1 MGFRLSRTKD
11 NEVGPDFGDDLTIR
25 YALPVS
31 AVRVSATVTFTTDEL
46 VDDGTTQRTVEAAAT
61 LEVVAGPRNQTII
74 ADAGRFAAAKASFAL
89 TEDGRL
95 TSASARSEG
104 GAGKLLLG
112 AAKLG
117 AVGAALAV
125 GGAPGAMLAAG
136 AVAAAGA
143 DEDREAEPADP
154 ILDAYRREHPEEW
167 ELRARYT
174 EVLKSA
180 VHGIADATEEWSGAE
195 GEDRKPALERMR
207 TQRKIAAVARSEL
220 EWLDRHFE
228 AWRATKVS
236 VRTETHEQLLELE
249 ALAGIT
255 VDNGGVNF
263 GERGTK
269 ARKVWEDFDILVTV
283 SEAQRSAPEGE
294 KRTNQALVRVPR
306 RATVSVYERQGEQA
320 VLRESRS
327 ALVLDDACET
337 WTIELPKR
345 ALGDAEVNLNF
356 AASGAWTGIS
366 TASTSGAA
374 ALADTLGQLPE
385 TIGGAVTTAKSFH
398 TELAGLRSLG
408 SEQRLAQL
416 ERELKVRQTE
426 LAKAGLL
433 ATEGSFV
440 ELEKLKRE
448 ADLIAQRKAIA
459 PTVADPI
466 DAEIASLRQ
475 QVQLLRLRSSLDEL
489 DS

>member
-1 MGFRLSRTKD
+1 
-11 NEVGPDFGDDLTIR
+11 V
-25 YALPVS
+25 
-31 AVRVSATVTFTTDEL
+31 
-46 VDDGTTQRTVEAAAT
+46 Q
-61 LEVVAGPRNQTII
+61 
-74 ADAGRFAAAKASFAL
+74 
-89 TEDGRL
+89 
-95 TSASARSEG
+95 
-104 GAGKLLLG
+104 
-112 AAKLG
+112 
-117 AVGAALAV
+117 
-125 GGAPGAMLAAG
+125 
-136 AVAAAGA
+136 
-143 DEDREAEPADP
+143 
-154 ILDAYRREHPEEW
+154 
-167 ELRARYT
+167 
-174 EVLKSA
+174 
-180 VHGIADATEEWSGAE
+180 GIADAAEEWIGAE

-207 TQRKIAAVARSEL
+207 ALRMVAAVARSEL

-236 VRTETHEQLLELE
+236 VRTETHEQLVKID

-255 VDNGGVNF
+255 VDNGAVDF
-263 GERGTK
+263 GERGVK
-269 ARKVWEDFDILVTV
+269 ARRVWEDFDILVTV
-283 SEAQRSAPEGE
+283 SGVQCSAPEGE
-294 KRTNQALVRVPR
+294 KRTNQILVRVPR
-306 RATVSVYERQGEQA
+306 RAIISVYERDGDQA
-320 VLRESRS
+320 LLRESRP

-337 WTIELPKR
+337 WPIELPKR
-345 ALGDAEVNLNF
+345 ALGDAEVNLSF

-385 TIGGAVTTAKSFH
+385 TVGGAVTTAKTLH

-433 ATEGSFV
+433 ATDGSFV

-459 PTVADPI
+459 PAVADPV

-475 QVQLLRLRSSLDEL
+475 QVQLLRLRSRLDDL